1 MPRRRNNRNNMII
14 IDEPTYDNDYQPQEP
29 IRPVKDFLK
38 CKVWDLIKAQ
48 PNNDI
53 ECSICLDNIDCKKCY
68 TILTCGHSYHLA
80 CVIKC
85 ETCPLCRS

>member
-1 MPRRRNNRNNMII
+1 MYMPRRRNNPQLVVL
-14 IDEPTYDNDYQPQEP
+14 DETSLDYDTQEP

-38 CKVWDLIKAQ
+38 YKVWDLIKAQ

-68 TILTCGHSYHLA
+68 TILNCGHSYHLN

-85 ETCPLCRS
+85 KTCPLCRS